1 MRHKVNNAY
10 DHHYSQSRHVDV
22 ASLTLLNV
30 SQSFLECSAILV
42 EEPGQFLAGST
53 EGLDVDAPFYP
64 AHPTYARLGSNPAKL
79 PASP

>member
-10 DHHYSQSRHVDV
+10 EHHYCQSRHVDV
-22 ASLTLLNV
+22 ASLTLLSV

-42 EEPGQFLAGST
+42 EEPDQVLAGSG
-53 EGLDVDAPFYP
+53 EGLDVNAPFYP
-64 AHPTYARLGSNPAKL
+64 AHPTYAQLGSYPAKQ